1 MNAKTIYWIG
11 IISTICIGSIV
22 AGIYYNRQ
30 SEVTTTAQCTIE
42 NPVWCDEQIDK
53 LQVEYNNLSKLQSEI
68 SKRADVYRAIK
79 RLEISP
85 SIQEQEKLSKPN
97 Q

>member
-1 MNAKTIYWIG
+1 M
-11 IISTICIGSIV
+11 ST
-22 AGIYYNRQ
+22 
-30 SEVTTTAQCTIE
+30 E
-42 NPVWCDEQIDK
+42 
-53 LQVEYNNLSKLQSEI
+53 SKLQSEI

-85 SIQEQEKLSKPN
+85 SIQEQEKLSEPN